1 MTLARKISSYV
12 PSKKKTETKS
22 SSINKKLFPFKFLS
36 FFASKRL
43 VLLYKLN
50 ITHSYLQQ
58 WSVYCSDFRL

>member
-36 FFASKRL
+36 FFASKRD
-43 VLLYKLN
+43 VKVSSKTCKVGWV
-50 ITHSYLQQ
+50 IFGSFVQA
-58 WSVYCSDFRL
+58 